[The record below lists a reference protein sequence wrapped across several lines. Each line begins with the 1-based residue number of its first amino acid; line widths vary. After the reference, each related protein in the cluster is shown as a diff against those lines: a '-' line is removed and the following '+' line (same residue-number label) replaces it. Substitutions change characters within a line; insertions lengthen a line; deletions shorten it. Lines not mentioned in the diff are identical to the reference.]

1 MASPS
6 SIATSALIPGATIGT
21 RPLDQVQV
29 AIPCCELANIM
40 CSLARFWRWEDNIAK
55 SATNESHSYEFDI
68 RAEGRRQNDA
78 EDVGWKCEEE
88 RRWRSKRWRQIVC
101 GIVSNLIT
109 RRRRRGRS
117 GER

>member
-1 MASPS
+1 
-6 SIATSALIPGATIGT
+6 
-21 RPLDQVQV
+21 
-29 AIPCCELANIM
+29 M
-40 CSLARFWRWEDNIAK
+40 CSLARFWRWEDKIAK

-101 GIVSNLIT
+101 VIVSNLLM
-109 RRRRRGRS
+109 RRRRGRS
-117 GER
+117 GTVGGHQCARGWELGKQSSQRSAKAKLGD